1 MEERKMNEDDIRVPV
16 YLVTGF
22 LEGGK
27 TTFLRFT
34 IAQDYFKIDEPT
46 LLIVTE
52 EGLEEYDEKELLR
65 NNTVMTVIENK
76 EELTYETLVKLERKY
91 RPSRVLV
98 EFNPFW
104 SVAAFEEMKMPDGW
118 GIVQEIVNVDASCFQ
133 VYMQNMK
140 SLFVEMAKNADMVTF
155 NRCTDDLP
163 LANFRRSIKVV
174 NPGCEV
180 LFEDMNNELTDIF
193 EDSVPYD
200 LDAPVINI
208 DDVDFGIFYVDAG
221 ENKERYDGKKIHFK
235 GKVLKSRKPGADYFV
250 AGRRAMT
257 CCADDTAFIGYVCKW
272 KDSKKLT
279 QGEWV
284 EVDAEVAYREL
295 KIYDG
300 EGPVFYVTA
309 VRPSEAPEHELV
321 YFS

>member
-1 MEERKMNEDDIRVPV
+1 MEDDEIMVPL

-34 IAQDYFKIDEPT
+34 IEQDYFKIDEPT
-46 LLIVTE
+46 LLIVCE
-52 EGLEEYDEKELLR
+52 EGIEEYDEKELLK
-65 NNTVMTVIENK
+65 NNTVMAVIDKKEDLTLDTLNK
-76 EELTYETLVKLERKY
+76 LDRKY
-91 RPSRVLV
+91 RPARVLV

-104 SVAAFEEMKMPDGW
+104 SVAEFENMELPNGW

-140 SLFVEMAKNADMVTF
+140 SLFVEMVRNADMVTF
-155 NRCTDDLP
+155 NRASNDLP

-180 LFEDMNNELTDIF
+180 LFEDMDNELTDIF

-200 LDAPVINI
+200 LDADVIKI
-208 DDVDFGIFYVDAG
+208 EDEDYGIFYVDAG
-221 ENKERYDGKKIHFK
+221 ENKERYEGKTVSFK
-235 GKVLKSRKPGADYFV
+235 GKVLKSKKADADYFV
-250 AGRRAMT
+250 AGRKAMT

-272 KDSKKLT
+272 ADSPKLKL
-279 QGEWV
+279 GEWV
-284 EVDAEVAYREL
+284 EVEAFIKYREL
-295 KIYDG
+295 KIYGG
-300 EGPVFYVTA
+300 EGPVFYVNS
-309 VRPSEAPEHELV
+309 VVPVKAPEHELV
-321 YFS
+321 YFN